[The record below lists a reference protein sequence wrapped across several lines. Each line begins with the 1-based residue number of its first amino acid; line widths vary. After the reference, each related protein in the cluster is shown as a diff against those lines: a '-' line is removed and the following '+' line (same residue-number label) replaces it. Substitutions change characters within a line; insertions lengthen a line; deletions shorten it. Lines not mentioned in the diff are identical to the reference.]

1 MISCTPARVSCIA
14 ALGGNEAG
22 AWIFCSGKLLAAV
35 SPESPSAMP
44 PKTSRL
50 IKAKPGR
57 CMVSSLLIRR
67 HFGQFR
73 REEAFLFLLVQ
84 RQTGRRNDFRGD
96 EDDQVLFSVL
106 LGVGTKGP
114 ADKRNVPYDRDLI
127 LGFLHVLA
135 HQPAKNYRLPVID
148 AHTCGHFARA
158 KHWLVDHVWRKKH
171 RLRNRNSHRSIDAD
185 RIDRT
190 AVIDEPLKLDDLR
203 N

>member
-22 AWIFCSGKLLAAV
+22 ARIFCSGKLLAAV

-73 REEAFLFLLVQ
+73 REEAFLFFLVQ
-84 RQTGRRNDFRGD
+84 RQTGRRDDLRGD
-96 EDDQVLFSVL
+96 EDDQVLFGVL
-106 LGVGTKGP
+106 FDIGAKRS
-114 ADKRNVPYDRDLI
+114 ADERNVANDW
-127 LGFLHVLA
+127 
-135 HQPAKNYRLPVID
+135 N
-148 AHTCGHFARA
+148 
-158 KHWLVDHVWRKKH
+158 
-171 RLRNRNSHRSIDAD
+171 
-185 RIDRT
+185 
-190 AVIDEPLKLDDLR
+190 
-203 N
+203 

>member
-22 AWIFCSGKLLAAV
+22 EWIFCSGKLLAAV

-73 REEAFLFLLVQ
+73 LEEAFLFFLVQ
-84 RQTGRRNDFRGD
+84 RQAGRRNDLRSD
-96 EDDQVLFSVL
+96 EDDEVFFRMLFR
-106 LGVGTKGP
+106 VGTKRP
-114 ADKRNVPYDRDLI
+114 ANKWNVPYDGDLI
-127 LGFLHVLA
+127 LSFLHVLA
-135 HQPAKNYRLPVID
+135 H
-148 AHTCGHFARA
+148 
-158 KHWLVDHVWRKKH
+158 
-171 RLRNRNSHRSIDAD
+171 
-185 RIDRT
+185 
-190 AVIDEPLKLDDLR
+190 
-203 N
+203 